1 MIGSRSPTT
10 CISLGVYVKLVKFG
24 VVLPQDGKTY
34 KDIAETAKVAEDL
47 GFASFW
53 LFDHFMPF
61 LFSKKKY
68 YLEAWTTLSALAAET
83 SSIRLGTLVTCVSY
97 RNPAL
102 LAKISSTIDVLSG
115 GRLEFGIGAGWYSAE
130 YEAYGFPFPK
140 AGVRLAQLKE
150 AITIIKGMWTHP
162 QFTFEGRYYTVRES
176 VCEPKP
182 LQTPH
187 PPILIGGSRL
197 KMLELMAKEADIAN
211 FDYKVFGLRKTASTF
226 DALCKKVGR
235 DPTLLVKSYTGI
247 CLVTKGLLRIFLGTL
262 HLDVVV
268 AGSPKHCVERIDRL
282 VKMGFTYFILQFI
295 GKDKIKGMKIFAKEV
310 IPVF

>member
-1 MIGSRSPTT
+1 M
-10 CISLGVYVKLVKFG
+10 VKFG
-24 VVLPQDGKTY
+24 VILPQDGKTY
-34 KDIAETAKVAEDL
+34 KEIVETAKTAEGL
-47 GFASFW
+47 GFNSFW

-61 LFSKKKY
+61 FFGKKKD
-68 YLEAWTTLSALAAET
+68 YLEAWTTLSALSAET

-130 YEAYGFPFPK
+130 YEAYGFPFPR

-150 AITIIKGMWTHP
+150 AISIIKGMWMNP
-162 QFTFEGRYYTVRES
+162 LFTFEGKYYTVRDA

-182 LQTPH
+182 LQVPH
-187 PPILIGGSRL
+187 PPILIGGSRP
-197 KMLELMAKEADIAN
+197 KMLELMAREADIAN
-211 FDYKVFGLRKTASTF
+211 FGYKVLGLRKASFTL

-235 DPTLLVKSYTGI
+235 APSQLVKSYTGV
-247 CLVTKGLLRIFLGTL
+247 CFVTKGLLKIFLNTP
-262 HLDVVV
+262 HFDVVV
-268 AGSPKHCVERIDRL
+268 AGSPTHCVNKIDKL
-282 VKMGFTYFILQFI
+282 LSLGFTYFILQFI
-295 GKDKIKGMKIFAKEV
+295 GRDRLKGMKIFGKEV

>member
-1 MIGSRSPTT
+1 
-10 CISLGVYVKLVKFG
+10 LVKFG

-34 KDIAETAKVAEDL
+34 KEIVETAKAAEDL
-47 GFASFW
+47 GFNSFW

-61 LFSKKKY
+61 FVGKKKD

-102 LAKISSTIDVLSG
+102 LAKISATVDVLSG
-115 GRLEFGIGAGWYSAE
+115 GRLEFGIGAGWYSVE
-130 YEAYGFPFPK
+130 YEAYGFPFPR

-150 AITIIKGMWTHP
+150 AITIIKGMWMNS
-162 QFTFEGRYYTVRES
+162 QFTYEGRYYTVRDA

-187 PPILIGGSRL
+187 PPILIGGSRP

-211 FDYKVFGLRKTASTF
+211 FGYKVFGLRKTAFTF

-235 DPTLLVKSYTGI
+235 APSQLVKSYTGV
-247 CLVTKGLLRIFLGTL
+247 CFVTEDLLKIFLNTP
-262 HLDVVV
+262 HVDVVV
-268 AGSPKHCVERIDRL
+268 AGSPTHCVNKIDKL
-282 VKMGFTYFILQFI
+282 LSLGFTYFILQFI
-295 GKDKIKGMKIFAKEV
+295 GRDRLKGMRIFAKEV

>member
-1 MIGSRSPTT
+1 
-10 CISLGVYVKLVKFG
+10 LVKFG

-34 KDIAETAKVAEDL
+34 KEIVKTAKAAEDL
-47 GFASFW
+47 GFNSFW

-61 LFSKKKY
+61 FVGKKKD
-68 YLEAWTTLSALAAET
+68 YLEAWTTLSSLAAET
-83 SSIRLGTLVTCVSY
+83 SSIRLGTLVTCVAY

-102 LAKISSTIDVLSG
+102 LAKVSSTIDVLSG

-130 YEAYGFPFPK
+130 YEAYGFPFPR

-150 AITIIKGMWTHP
+150 AMSIVKGMWMNP
-162 QFTFEGRYYTVRES
+162 QFTLEGRYYMVRDA

-187 PPILIGGSRL
+187 PPVLIGGSRP

-211 FDYKVFGLRKTASTF
+211 FGYKVFGLRKTASTF
-226 DALCKKVGR
+226 DTLCKKVGR
-235 DPTLLVKSYTGI
+235 APTDLVKSYTGI
-247 CLVTKGLLRIFLGTL
+247 CFVTKSLVKIFLNTPQ
-262 HLDVVV
+262 LDLVV
-268 AGSPKHCVERIDRL
+268 AGSPTRCADKIDRL
-282 VKMGFTYFILQFI
+282 LMLGFTYFILQFI
-295 GKDKIKGMKIFAKEV
+295 GKDRLKSMEIFAKEV

>member
-1 MIGSRSPTT
+1 
-10 CISLGVYVKLVKFG
+10 LVKFG
-24 VVLPQDGKTY
+24 VILPQDGKTY
-34 KDIAETAKVAEDL
+34 KEIVETAKVAEDL
-47 GFASFW
+47 GFNSFW

-61 LFSKKKY
+61 FVGKKKD
-68 YLEAWTTLSALAAET
+68 YLEAWTTLSSLAAET

-130 YEAYGFPFPK
+130 YEAYGYPFPR

-150 AITIIKGMWTHP
+150 AISIIKGMWTHP
-162 QFTFEGRYYTVRES
+162 QFTFEGRYYTVRDA

-187 PPILIGGSRL
+187 PPVLIGGSRP
-197 KMLELMAKEADIAN
+197 KMLQLMAEEADIAN
-211 FDYKVFGLRKTASTF
+211 FGYRVFGLRKTASTL

-235 DPTLLVKSYTGI
+235 APSDLVKSYTGV
-247 CLVTKGLLRIFLGTL
+247 CFVTKGLLKVFLNTP

-268 AGSPKHCVERIDRL
+268 AGSPTRCADKIDRL
-282 VKMGFTYFILQFI
+282 LMLGFTYFILQFI
-295 GKDKIKGMKIFAKEV
+295 GRDRLKGMEVFAKEV

>member
-1 MIGSRSPTT
+1 M
-10 CISLGVYVKLVKFG
+10 VKFG

-34 KDIAETAKVAEDL
+34 KEIVETAKAAEDL
-47 GFASFW
+47 GFNSFW

-61 LFSKKKY
+61 FVGKKKD

-102 LAKISSTIDVLSG
+102 LAKISATVDVLSG
-115 GRLEFGIGAGWYSAE
+115 GRLEFGIGAGWYSVE
-130 YEAYGFPFPK
+130 YEAYGFPFPR

-150 AITIIKGMWTHP
+150 AITIIKGMWMNS
-162 QFTFEGRYYTVRES
+162 QFTYEGRYYTVRDA

-187 PPILIGGSRL
+187 PPILIGGSRP

-211 FDYKVFGLRKTASTF
+211 FGYKVFGLRKTAFTF

-235 DPTLLVKSYTGI
+235 APSQLVKSYTGV
-247 CLVTKGLLRIFLGTL
+247 CFVTEDLLKIFLNTP
-262 HLDVVV
+262 HVDVVV
-268 AGSPKHCVERIDRL
+268 AGSPTHCVNKIDKL
-282 VKMGFTYFILQFI
+282 LSLGFTYFILQFI
-295 GKDKIKGMKIFAKEV
+295 GRDRLKGMRIFAKEV

>member
-1 MIGSRSPTT
+1 M
-10 CISLGVYVKLVKFG
+10 VKFG

-34 KDIAETAKVAEDL
+34 KEFVETAKAAEEL
-47 GFASFW
+47 GFNSFW

-61 LFSKKKY
+61 FFGKKKD
-68 YLEAWTTLSALAAET
+68 YLEAWTTLAALAAET

-115 GRLEFGIGAGWYSAE
+115 GRLEFGIGAGWYSVE

-140 AGVRLAQLKE
+140 AGVRIAQLKE
-150 AITIIKGMWTHP
+150 AIAIIKGMWTHP
-162 QFTFEGRYYTVRES
+162 QFTFEGRYYTVRGA

-182 LQTPH
+182 LQSPH
-187 PPILIGGSRL
+187 PPILIGGSRP

-211 FDYKVFGLRKTASTF
+211 FGYKVFGLGKTVYTF

-235 DPTLLVKSYTGI
+235 APSDLVKSYTGI
-247 CLVTKGLLRIFLGTL
+247 CFVTKGLLRILLNTP
-262 HLDVVV
+262 HLNVVV
-268 AGSPKHCVERIDRL
+268 AGSPRHCVDKIDRL
-282 VKMGFTYFILQFI
+282 LKMGFTYFILQFI
-295 GKDKIKGMKIFAKEV
+295 GRDRLKGMKIFAKEV
-310 IPVF
+310 ISAF